1 MNNALRSNLLHLDLF
16 IDSMFF
22 ADILLNFNTAV
33 EEDGK
38 LHFSLTS
45 IFRHYTRGWFVP
57 ELLFTIPFYAIFEWH
72 DPEAYVKGKS
82 ASNAL
87 FQFSVQAAWLYPA
100 ARCLRLMRVT
110 GLPRLQRR
118 LEYSLLISS
127 KVSSLGSFLF
137 VVLSLSH
144 VFSCVFAYLAFNDD
158 DQLELALGSR
168 VLQDSEV
175 KTRYIAAFYWSMMT
189 MTTVGYG
196 DST

>member
-1 MNNALRSNLLHLDLF
+1 
-16 IDSMFF
+16 
-22 ADILLNFNTAV
+22 
-33 EEDGK
+33 
-38 LHFSLTS
+38 
-45 IFRHYTRGWFVP
+45 
-57 ELLFTIPFYAIFEWH
+57 
-72 DPEAYVKGKS
+72 
-82 ASNAL
+82 
-87 FQFSVQAAWLYPA
+87 
-100 ARCLRLMRVT
+100 MRVT